1 MNAKTLIDNLH
12 RRGVR
17 LRIDGEVLRWF
28 APVGVVTEADLSAL
42 RERKAE
48 VLAILRE
55 EQSDRIEERAAI
67 LQFDAYLSRRETQTS
82 RMTAWGLGCVKTL
95 ETPAFSPNLSN
106 PKNSKLAKPLNSLN
120 SDF

>member
-67 LQFDAYLSRRETQTS
+67 LQFDAYLSRREAERRAHNEQHS
-82 RMTAWGLGCVKTL
+82 VNGGNA
-95 ETPAFSPNLSN
+95 A
-106 PKNSKLAKPLNSLN
+106 
-120 SDF
+120 